1 MMQKKIQLLDS
12 NKRLSESLLWQFQ
25 RDYFE
30 QQGVEAWKQAVPFY
44 VTSNPYIAY
53 SYAKI
58 SISFIMDYV
67 TKHPESKNN
76 PFYVIELGTG
86 SGCFSYYAL
95 KYMKELIDTFGLQ
108 DLNIKYIMT
117 DFTENNLEFWRQQEK
132 LVEFVDLGML
142 DFAIFNMETDSQVN
156 LTESG
161 HVLSKGSV
169 KNPITVFANYIFDT
183 VSHDCFKIK
192 DGKMEEALV
201 SLHAPSSD
209 YENNKLKKFDNLKVE
224 FSTRD
229 ADDNYYSDQN
239 YNKILKHFKNRL
251 NNTYMLFPLA
261 GINTIKNLMQLNAKM
276 LLVSSDKA
284 YSSLEQI
291 DYLGEPGISFHGS
304 FSLMVNYNAIAE
316 YFKCLGGEAMLQV
329 PRQGLD
335 TFLGL
340 SGMSL
345 KDFPSLYD
353 AANNY
358 VNEMSPS
365 HYFLMYRKAISSIDS
380 HDTSS
385 LASTMCFSKW
395 DPHVFKRMI
404 QKLCKE
410 ADSADKVSMN
420 YLANNMDKIAD
431 NFYFMPGCH
440 DILFDVGL
448 FFYYS
453 KRYNKALHYFKKS
466 EKYFG
471 DKFNLRYNISLTLYY
486 LKEYDKSLE
495 SFETALKYD
504 PKSKSVKDWIK
515 HIKKNH

>member
-1 MMQKKIQLLDS
+1 MMQKKIQLLDA

-30 QQGVEAWKQAVPFY
+30 QQGVEAWKQSVPFY
-44 VTSNPYIAY
+44 VTSNPYIAH
-53 SYAKI
+53 SYAKMA
-58 SISFIMDYV
+58 ISFIRDYV
-67 TKHPESKNN
+67 AKYPDSKQH

-95 KYMKELIDTFGLQ
+95 KYMKELIDNFNLQ
-108 DLNIKYIMT
+108 DVKIKYVMT
-117 DFTENNLEFWRQQEK
+117 DFTENNLSFWRQQEK
-132 LVEFVDLGML
+132 LVKFVEEGLL
-142 DFAIFNMETDSQVN
+142 DFAIFNMEIDNQIN

-161 HVLSKGSV
+161 QVLTKGSV

-192 DGKMEEALV
+192 DGKIEEALV
-201 SLHAPSSD
+201 SLHAPAVD
-209 YENNKLKKFDNLKVE
+209 YVNNKLKTFDNLKVE
-224 FSTRD
+224 FSTRA
-229 ADDNYYSDQN
+229 ADDNYYADSN
-239 YNKILKHFKNRL
+239 FNKVLQYFKKRL

-261 GINTIKNLMQLNAKM
+261 GIKTIKNLLQLNSKM

-284 YSSLEQI
+284 YSSVEQL

-304 FSLMVNYNAIAE
+304 FSLMVNYSAIGE
-316 YFKCLGGEAMLQV
+316 YFKCLGGEALLQV

-335 TFLGL
+335 TFLGV

-345 KDFPSLYD
+345 QDFPNLAYE
-353 AANNY
+353 ANHY
-358 VNEMSPS
+358 VSEMSPS
-365 HYFLMYRKAISSIDS
+365 HYFLMYRKTITNIDS
-380 HDTSS
+380 HDTAT
-385 LASTMCFSKW
+385 LASNMCFAKW

-410 ADSADKVSMN
+410 ADSADKISMN
-420 YLANNMDKIAD
+420 YFAQNMDKIAD

-440 DILFDVGL
+440 DIMFDIGL
-448 FFYYS
+448 FCYYS
-453 KRYNKALHYFKKS
+453 KHYNKALQYFKKS

-471 DKFNLRYNISLTLYY
+471 DKFNLRYNMALTLYY

-495 SFETALKYD
+495 AFETALRYD
-504 PKSKSVKDWIK
+504 SSSKSVKDWIK